1 MWNWFCGLSL
11 LIMAMVF
18 SGCVVGLERKG
29 FAYSAETRAEHVQF
43 LVDETWVDESG
54 VRQVRQEIFDSVFEM
69 IDEAEA
75 FVLID
80 FFLVNDFLYEPGP
93 GMRPLSREL
102 ADRLIQKRRVQPDVE
117 VIFITDPINS
127 VYGSIESALFA
138 ELEAAGVHVVWT
150 NLDKLRDSNC
160 IYSKPWRLFV
170 KPWGV
175 SPGKA
180 LANPM
185 GEGRVSVRSMLKL
198 LNFKANHRKLV
209 VTDKSLLVT
218 SGNPHDASSAHCNV
232 ALRVDGAGMWMGNDA
247 EAAVLRISDAEELIA
262 ARGGS
267 RGLDPEAGG
276 RLELLT
282 ERKIKEKA
290 LEMLEAAAVPGR
302 IELSMFYL
310 ADRDIVIALLKAKK
324 RGCEVRVILDPSKDA
339 FGRTKN
345 GMPNRQTAARLVKK
359 EIPLRWAATHGEQF
373 HVKMLYVELP
383 DHSATLL
390 LGSGNFTRRNLD
402 NFNAECDLAFTA
414 PLEHEVMIRSRD
426 TFERWWSNLNG
437 EIHTVDYAVYED
449 RSLWRRF
456 KAWMMETTGLS
467 SF

>member
-1 MWNWFCGLSL
+1 
-11 LIMAMVF
+11 LI
-18 SGCVVGLERKG
+18 
-29 FAYSAETRAEHVQF
+29 
-43 LVDETWVDESG
+43 
-54 VRQVRQEIFDSVFEM
+54 
-69 IDEAEA
+69 
-75 FVLID
+75 
-80 FFLVNDFLYEPGP
+80 
-93 GMRPLSREL
+93 
-102 ADRLIQKRRVQPDVE
+102 
-117 VIFITDPINS
+117 
-127 VYGSIESALFA
+127 
-138 ELEAAGVHVVWT
+138 
-150 NLDKLRDSNC
+150 
-160 IYSKPWRLFV
+160 

-198 LNFKANHRKLV
+198 LNFKANHRKLA

-232 ALRVDGAGMWMGNDA
+232 ALRVDGAGMWMGNEA
-247 EAAVLRISDAEELIA
+247 EAAILRISDAEELIA
-262 ARGGS
+262 ERGGS
-267 RGLDPEAGG
+267 GELDPETGY

-290 LEMLEAAAVPGR
+290 LEMLEEAAVPGR

-310 ADRDIVIALLKAKK
+310 SDRDVVRALLDAKK
-324 RGCEVRVILDPSKDA
+324 RGCDVRVILDPSKDA
-339 FGRTKN
+339 FGRTKS
-345 GMPNRQTAARLVKK
+345 GVPNRQTAARLVKK
-359 EIPLRWAATHGEQF
+359 GISLRWAATHGEQF

-383 DHSATLL
+383 GDLATLL

-402 NFNAECDLAFTA
+402 NFNAECDLALTA
-414 PLEHEVMIRSRD
+414 PLEHEAMARARD
-426 TFERWWSNLNG
+426 TFARWWSNPDG
-437 EIHTVDYAVYED
+437 QIHTVEYAVYED